1 MAVRKA
7 EATWEGDLKH
17 GKGKMKFGSGA
28 FEGAYSYSSRFEEG
42 VGTNPEELIGAALAG
57 CFSMALSADL
67 GKAGFF
73 ENLIHTSASVTL
85 GKRDEKSRI
94 TNIHLTT
101 VATIRG
107 MDADQFMEIAQK
119 TKNECPVSA
128 ALTGV
133 DITLEAQ
140 LLE

>member
-107 MDADQFMEIAQK
+107 MEAAQFMEIAQK